1 MVLQVTTLLNGVVS
15 MKDLQLSTAVGSK
28 ERNHYALPLFKTK
41 LSWGQ
46 SFALI
51 TLVMCGKEHPVEKAR
66 DMETCRKIMYSV
78 QPYALSEDSEE
89 QLHVLTEAEPEPRQ
103 AYLHCMAKAAQQ
115 KLRMHC
121 MAKSAIISM
130 KRY

>member
-1 MVLQVTTLLNGVVS
+1 
-15 MKDLQLSTAVGSK
+15 
-28 ERNHYALPLFKTK
+28 
-41 LSWGQ
+41 
-46 SFALI
+46 
-51 TLVMCGKEHPVEKAR
+51 MCGKEHPVEKAR
-66 DMETCRKIMYSV
+66 DMETCRKIMYSA